1 MDITDGVATMVMV
14 VTVATTEDGVVIT
27 ETHIGAGEAF
37 PIDGDGVAHIGDEDT
52 MVAFT
57 AHTMAVTTVMDII
70 LTTDLIIQEVMPIL
84 ILEED
89 ITEEQLLLS
98 IDTKEPLPVQTGT
111 LEHLEV
117 IQGLQIEMATIRVK
131 ELQLGDRA
139 DILTHHVLG

>member
-27 ETHIGAGEAF
+27 ETHTG
-37 PIDGDGVAHIGDEDT
+37 DGDGVAHIGDEDT
-52 MVAFT
+52 MAAFT
-57 AHTMAVTTVMDII
+57 AHTMAVTTVMDTI

-89 ITEEQLLLS
+89 ITEEQLQLS
-98 IDTKEPLPVQTGT
+98 IDTKEPLPVQIGT

-117 IQGLQIEMATIRVK
+117 IQGLLIEMAIIRVK
-131 ELQLGDRA
+131 ELPLGDRA
-139 DILTHHVLG
+139 DIRTHHVLG